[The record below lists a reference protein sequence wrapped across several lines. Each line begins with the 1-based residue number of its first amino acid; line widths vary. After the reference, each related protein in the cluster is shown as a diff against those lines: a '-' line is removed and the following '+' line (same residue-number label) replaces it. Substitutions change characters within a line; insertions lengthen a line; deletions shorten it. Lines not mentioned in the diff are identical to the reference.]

1 MQAYYLPGVSRLL
14 LSSLKRQKDSTDE
27 DLEVFEN
34 MWFGD
39 PHAVR
44 INGENYIGSGV
55 ASAFFA
61 AHDPGLKPTWITEV
75 FSQSSEL
82 SAALEE
88 FLSAPAMPTSERDVF
103 VPLKVVKFMFQ
114 ALDRDGRV
122 PPLAP
127 YEAWVSELEF
137 DLQALAA
144 PETPETPQ

>member
-27 DLEVFEN
+27 DLEAFED

-44 INGENYIGSGV
+44 IDGENYIGSGV

-61 AHDPGLKPTWITEV
+61 APGHEPKPSWIAEV
-75 FSQSSEL
+75 FSQSSDL
-82 SAALEE
+82 SASIEE
-88 FLSAPAMPTSERDVF
+88 FLSAPALPTSERDVF

-127 YEAWVSELEF
+127 YEVWVSELEF

-144 PETPETPQ
+144 PETPETLQ